1 MMTYYSICFYRNE
14 LNNTLQE
21 VDDCKM
27 LYVKV
32 CEEKNKMEEKMKV
45 EMEESLSDKLKKVSL
60 FIELYF

>member
-1 MMTYYSICFYRNE
+1 MNYYSIFFFYRNE

-32 CEEKNKMEEKMKV
+32 CEEKNKIEEKMKV
-45 EMEESLSDKLKKVSL
+45 EMEESLSVKLKKVSL
-60 FIELYF
+60 FIELVR

>member
-1 MMTYYSICFYRNE
+1 MTYYSICFYRNE

-45 EMEESLSDKLKKVSL
+45 EMEESLSDKLKRVSL

>member
-32 CEEKNKMEEKMKV
+32 CEEKNKMEKKMKV

>member
-1 MMTYYSICFYRNE
+1 
-14 LNNTLQE
+14 
-21 VDDCKM
+21 

-45 EMEESLSDKLKKVSL
+45 EMEESLSDKLKRVSL

>member
-1 MMTYYSICFYRNE
+1 MMTCYSNCFDRNE
-14 LNNTLQE
+14 LTNTLQE

-45 EMEESLSDKLKKVSL
+45 EMEESLSDKLKKVRL
-60 FIELYF
+60 FIELVR